1 MRPANDW
8 PDDLPAASLI
18 DAGLRSLHAGVRDD
32 AALLV
37 CIGSPELRRLG
48 VFVPDFETPEP
59 SAELCLY
66 LSLGRQH
73 GNDAHNQYNTLVQ
86 QLVSFEQALALERR
100 RAGATTA
107 ADA

>member
-37 CIGSPELRRLG
+37 CSR
-48 VFVPDFETPEP
+48 
-59 SAELCLY
+59 
-66 LSLGRQH
+66 H
-73 GNDAHNQYNTLVQ
+73 
-86 QLVSFEQALALERR
+86 
-100 RAGATTA
+100 
-107 ADA
+107 